1 MTDTAPAE
9 PTTYDPERD
18 RLERLGSLWAL
29 TPENLRGKLPK
40 PYKKDA
46 EKGQCKDC
54 GGYHGLPAMHLD
66 YLGHA
71 DTCRLIAEKDIL
83 WQWEPKGGWEP
94 NGEPVFVRNNGGYP
108 IALWIDLTICGVT
121 RPGVGTVTTGK
132 GDPEKELIGDA
143 IRNAAMR
150 FGVGADMWSKAH
162 HAEVAAE
169 DGAERTYSRASAAPA
184 PAPQPKTDGWESAEQ
199 EAQAHKDIG
208 HRLARLPEDHP
219 VRIAGRVMREK
230 HGWPV
235 ALERLAE
242 LRTLLDEA
250 ERLAELR
257 SLLDEAERAPS
268 APQDDEKAP
277 SAPEPTDTPEAPPL
291 PLPEPEKPKR
301 ARSTGGP
308 LVKCAWCGA
317 EIKDEAAVPVTFED
331 KPRTMHGRCRTEWEA
346 EKVTPPGGEP
356 F

>member
-1 MTDTAPAE
+1 MTDDIHPVIPDVPAPDAVE
-9 PTTYDPERD
+9 LLR
-18 RLERLGSLWAL
+18 SLWAL

-162 HAEVAAE
+162 HAEIAAE
-169 DGAERTYSRASAAPA
+169 DGTERTYTRASAAPA
-184 PAPQPKTDGWESAEQ
+184 GPPPPKTEGWDSAAQ
-199 EAQAHKDIG
+199 EAEAHKDIG
-208 HRLARLPEDHP
+208 NRLAQLPEDHP

-242 LRTLLDEA
+242 LRN
-250 ERLAELR
+250 
-257 SLLDEAERAPS
+257 LLDEAERAPL
-268 APQDDEKAP
+268 PHQDDEKAP
-277 SAPEPTDTPEAPPL
+277 SAPEPTDTPDAPSL
-291 PLPEPEKPKR
+291 PLPEPEKPKP
-301 ARSTGGP
+301 ARRPGP
-308 LVKCAWCGA
+308 LVKCAWCGTD
-317 EIKDEAAVPVTFED
+317 IKDEAAIPVSFEG
-331 KPRTMHGRCRTEWEA
+331 KPRTMHGKCKTEYEA
-346 EKVTPPGGEP
+346 EKAANPDEP

>member
-1 MTDTAPAE
+1 MTDTAPAD
-9 PTTYDPERD
+9 PTTPDTLDLLR
-18 RLERLGSLWAL
+18 SLWAL

-54 GGYHGLPAMHLD
+54 GGFHGLPAMHLD

-132 GDPEKELIGDA
+132 PDPEKELIGDA

-169 DGAERTYSRASAAPA
+169 DGSERTYSRAAEPVDPEQWFKAN
-184 PAPQPKTDGWESAEQ
+184 GWEGEADHDLRRAEARGDAAALRPESRSKIKEWMKSAS
-199 EAQAHKDIG
+199 
-208 HRLARLPEDHP
+208 LAFETAWTRAEVDELIS
-219 VRIAGRVMREK
+219 RTK
-230 HGWPV
+230 
-235 ALERLAE
+235 AL
-242 LRTLLDEA
+242 
-250 ERLAELR
+250 
-257 SLLDEAERAPS
+257 EAERAP
-268 APQDDEKAP
+268 APHQDDEKA
-277 SAPEPTDTPEAPPL
+277 SSLPEPTDAAAPTPVPA
-291 PLPEPEKPKR
+291 PEPEKPKPAKR
-301 ARSTGGP
+301 GGP
-308 LVKCAWCGA
+308 LVKCAWCGK
-317 EIKDEAAVPVTFED
+317 EIKDEAALPVMFEGEARFMMS
-331 KPRTMHGRCRTEWEA
+331 KCKVEWEQEQA
-346 EKVTPPGGEP
+346 DTAAGQRPLL
-356 F
+356 

>member
-1 MTDTAPAE
+1 MTDTAPTE
-9 PTTYDPERD
+9 VPTPDAVELLR
-18 RLERLGSLWAL
+18 SLWAL

-46 EKGQCKDC
+46 EKGQCKEC

-132 GDPEKELIGDA
+132 PDPEKELIGDA

-162 HAEVAAE
+162 HADVAVD
-169 DGAERTYSRASAAPA
+169 DGSERSYSRLVDPDAWFKSN
-184 PAPQPKTDGWESAEQ
+184 GW
-199 EAQAHKDIG
+199 K
-208 HRLARLPEDHP
+208 
-219 VRIAGRVMREK
+219 
-230 HGWPV
+230 
-235 ALERLAE
+235 
-242 LRTLLDEA
+242 DEA
-250 ERLAELR
+250 EHDLRRAEARGEAAALPAESRSKIKEWMKSASLAFETAWTRAEVDELIR
-257 SLLDEAERAPS
+257 RTKEL
-268 APQDDEKAP
+268 PQVPPLPAGNDEKAP
-277 SAPEPTDTPEAPPL
+277 SGPQTAESPSESPVPAPV
-291 PLPEPEKPKR
+291 EKPKR
-301 ARSTGGP
+301 ARTGAP
-308 LVKCAWCGA
+308 PVKCAWCGT
-317 EIKDEAAVPVTFED
+317 EIADEAALPVTFEG
-331 KPRTMHGRCRTEWEA
+331 KAEFMHARCKAEHAEEQTPATAEA
-346 EKVTPPGGEP
+346 LK

>member
-1 MTDTAPAE
+1 MTDAAPVVE
-9 PTTYDPERD
+9 DD
-18 RLERLGSLWAL
+18 RMERLASLWAL

-162 HAEVAAE
+162 HAEIAAD
-169 DGAERTYSRASAAPA
+169 DGTERTYSRSVPS
-184 PAPQPKTDGWESAEQ
+184 PRPKTDGWESAEQ
-199 EAQAHKDIG
+199 EAEAHKDIR
-208 HRLARLPEDHP
+208 HRLAQLPEDHP
-219 VRIAGRVMREK
+219 VRIAGRVLREK

-235 ALERLAE
+235 AMERLKE
-242 LRTLLDEA
+242 LRELLEEA
-250 ERLAELR
+250 ESAQ
-257 SLLDEAERAPS
+257 DADQPPPAPVPPS
-268 APQDDEKAP
+268 TPETPAP
-277 SAPEPTDTPEAPPL
+277 APESGQSAD
-291 PLPEPEKPKR
+291 PEPMPWDNMPTPPPVPEPGSAVAAMVEAMSPSELSEALL
-301 ARSTGGP
+301 ARGLGVSGNTKVRQGRLIKALEPDAGP
-308 LVKCAWCGA
+308 
-317 EIKDEAAVPVTFED
+317 PVT
-331 KPRTMHGRCRTEWEA
+331 PA
-346 EKVTPPGGEP
+346 S
-356 F
+356 

>member
-1 MTDTAPAE
+1 MSDTAPAE
-9 PTTYDPERD
+9 RPMPDPTED
-18 RLERLGSLWAL
+18 RLQRLASLWAL

-162 HAEVAAE
+162 HAEIAAE
-169 DGAERTYSRASAAPA
+169 DGTERTYTRASAAPA
-184 PAPQPKTDGWESAEQ
+184 GPPPPKTEGWDSAAQ
-199 EAQAHKDIG
+199 EAEAHKDIG
-208 HRLARLPEDHP
+208 NRLAQLPEDHP

-235 ALERLAE
+235 SLER
-242 LRTLLDEA
+242 
-250 ERLAELR
+250 
-257 SLLDEAERAPS
+257 
-268 APQDDEKAP
+268 
-277 SAPEPTDTPEAPPL
+277 
-291 PLPEPEKPKR
+291 LPEPEKPKR
-301 ARSTGGP
+301 ARGP
-308 LVKCAWCGA
+308 AVKCAWCGN
-317 EIKDEAAVPVTFED
+317 EIKDEAAIPVAFND
-331 KPRTMHGRCRTEWEA
+331 KPAMMHGRCKAEVEA
-346 EKVTPPGGEP
+346 EKAATGEEP